1 MKTNKKQV
9 RMLAGIL
16 LAVGAY
22 FIYKKFAKQ
31 GKSNVRTGGG
41 QITPEV
47 VDPNSVIQMQV
58 ATQSGSLNIRESQ
71 SASSPV
77 VGQLKKGEKF
87 FAVQMLGD
95 EWTPVLTADKKSI
108 QGYVSTKFV
117 KPVSTPTNT
126 GGIVNPLS
134 GIRKYQVNISSGS
147 LNLREKPDASSKVV
161 GSLGKGTTV
170 TGILQIGGEWILVE
184 DANKKVG
191 YVSSKYMKQV

>member
-1 MKTNKKQV
+1 
-9 RMLAGIL
+9 MLAGIL

-22 FIYKKFAKQ
+22 FIYKKFAQKGQ
-31 GKSNVRTGGG
+31 SVQPSAGGE
-41 QITPEV
+41 INPDV
-47 VDPNSVIQMQV
+47 IDPNSVIQMEV
-58 ATQSGSLNIRESQ
+58 ATQSGSLNIRQSQ
-71 SASSPV
+71 SASSSV
-77 VGQLKKGEKF
+77 VGKLNKGEKF
-87 FAVQMLGD
+87 FAVQMLGG

-170 TGILQIGGEWILVE
+170 TGILQIGGEWILVQ

>member
-1 MKTNKKQV
+1 
-9 RMLAGIL
+9 MLAGIL

-22 FIYKKFAKQ
+22 FIYKKFAQKGQ
-31 GKSNVRTGGG
+31 SVQPSAGGE
-41 QITPEV
+41 INPDV
-47 VDPNSVIQMQV
+47 IDPNSVIQMEV
-58 ATQSGSLNIRESQ
+58 ATQSGSLNIRQSQ
-71 SASSPV
+71 SASSSV
-77 VGQLKKGEKF
+77 VGKLNKGEKF
-87 FAVQMLGD
+87 FAVQMLGG

-108 QGYVSTKFV
+108 RGYVSTKFV

-170 TGILQIGGEWILVE
+170 TGILQIGGEWILVQ